1 VPDGST
7 TDQQG
12 QQPPQPPLPPDQ
24 QIKQQISLGQV
35 TDWLGNLF
43 GAGGWEPTA
52 GGGGTGGQFMFASI
66 DELNTVIQQWQT
78 ELAAITADG
87 IKVGQAI
94 SFVQA
99 PAGDDM
105 STGQANATR
114 DSLVKLQE
122 HNNAMRDYAQKYL
135 EKLIASR
142 DHIVATEA
150 NNQTRMQNVNR
161 S

>member
-1 VPDGST
+1 MPEGST
-7 TDQQG
+7 PDQQA
-12 QQPPQPPLPPDQ
+12 QQPPPPPDE
-24 QIKQQISLGQV
+24 QIKQQISLGKV

-66 DELNTVIQQWQT
+66 DELNGVIQQWQT

-87 IKVGQAI
+87 RKIGQAVG
-94 SFVQA
+94 FVQS
-99 PAGDDM
+99 PADDDM
-105 STGQANATR
+105 SVGQANATR
-114 DSLVKLQE
+114 DSLTKLQQ
-122 HNNAMRDYAQKYL
+122 HNDAMRDYAAKYI

-150 NNQTRMQNVNR
+150 NNQTRMRNVDR